1 MLYSLSTLSKEQ
13 LESLRALEMKLGKP
27 VLAFSAYRDEP
38 AGLSS
43 AELEALRESE
53 SRLGLTLV
61 AVKA

>member
-1 MLYSLSTLSKEQ
+1 MLYSLSTLSNEQ
-13 LESLRALEMKLGKP
+13 LEALRAIEMKIGKP
-27 VLAFSAYRDEP
+27 VLAFSGHRDEP
-38 AGLSS
+38 AGLSA